1 VWEENWR
8 AFDIF
13 EAVRTQWRIG
23 FSGATGL
30 DYCAVYPLLDK
41 FAEDK
46 KDWRALLD
54 DIRVMEGAALDA
66 LTPKE

>member
-1 VWEENWR
+1 
-8 AFDIF
+8 
-13 EAVRTQWRIG
+13 
-23 FSGATGL
+23 L

-46 KDWRALLD
+46 NDWRALLD
-54 DIRVMEGAALDA
+54 DIRVMEGAVLDA